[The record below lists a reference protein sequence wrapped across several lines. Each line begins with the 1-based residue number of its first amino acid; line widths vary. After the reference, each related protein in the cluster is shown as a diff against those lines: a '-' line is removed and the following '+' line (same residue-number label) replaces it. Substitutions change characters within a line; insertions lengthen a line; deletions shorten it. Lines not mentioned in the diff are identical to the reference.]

1 MVLIPIVTALVE
13 VVQTR
18 YVIAFG
24 FLVLGFGLIFGSII
38 ITPDV
43 DFRTLVMART
53 IQSAGFGF
61 LLVPIN
67 TVAFL
72 TLPRELN
79 NDGAALFAMFRNV
92 SGAIA
97 ISLAT
102 AAVTERTQVHQSYLA
117 QWTTPLHQPFETLIA
132 TYEQTLRAMGRAG
145 IAVRDEAVGH
155 IYQVFR
161 VQAQVLAY
169 ADIFMYA
176 AIIAFIMIPI
186 SFLVAPIKCGPK
198 PSPHHAGVRH

>member
-1 MVLIPIVTALVE
+1 
-13 VVQTR
+13 
-18 YVIAFG
+18 
-24 FLVLGFGLIFGSII
+24 
-38 ITPDV
+38 
-43 DFRTLVMART
+43 
-53 IQSAGFGF
+53 
-61 LLVPIN
+61 
-67 TVAFL
+67 
-72 TLPRELN
+72 
-79 NDGAALFAMFRNV
+79 MFRNV

-176 AIIAFIMIPI
+176 AIIAFIMIPHDSSVFSRGADKMPAEAI
-186 SFLVAPIKCGPK
+186 
-198 PSPHHAGVRH
+198 